1 MNFQC
6 RLHLLGSPSFDL
18 GDVSIDDW
26 LQGLSHCRTQVELL
40 HSLCDYLVFLLL
52 LCRQSFL
59 QCPLV
64 VEEGDDKVHQGD
76 TINFGCDFVDCGVV
90 GYGLS
95 FSAHRVWLLPL
106 FLRSPESLG
115 RIQEFR

>member
-40 HSLCDYLVFLLL
+40 HSLCDYLVLFFLLGH
-52 LCRQSFL
+52 QSIL
-59 QCPLV
+59 QCLLV
-64 VEEGDDKVHQGD
+64 VEEGDDKIHQRD
-76 TINFGCDFVDCGVV
+76 AIYFRCDFVDCGVV

-95 FSAHRVWLLPL
+95 LSAHRVRLLPL